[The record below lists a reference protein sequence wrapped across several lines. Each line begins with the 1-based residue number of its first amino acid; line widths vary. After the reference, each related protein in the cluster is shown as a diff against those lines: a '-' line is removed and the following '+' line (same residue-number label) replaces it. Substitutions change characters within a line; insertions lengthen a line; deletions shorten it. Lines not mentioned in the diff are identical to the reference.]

1 MFTLT
6 NKTNRTCTIFLVLI
20 LITSVGY
27 CYIKTHPVQQFFHS
41 GYSYLTRIPN
51 HGSVAPDLEGILNN
65 GHSVLKQTD
74 ESIKEHFKTNQKE
87 AIYEINRTPIKAIL
101 KIENSGTHYYAIYD
115 YLLGKGSYSQVLLA
129 QDIYTKEL
137 LAVKVQPYSI
147 PEDIEHEIKHLSIIN
162 EYRGDAIIVSKQ
174 EKTHYLFCK
183 LAKGV
188 ALDKLYADSLNY
200 SEKDILNIII
210 ASFEAL
216 EALHKQNVVH
226 NDIHE
231 GNLVYNSRDK
241 KAQWVD
247 MAFSLKLKSGEE
259 FFSVSRNKEKKP
271 PCYKAPESNSE
282 RGYSTDVYQLGFMS
296 LRQILILSEQDRN
309 LRKKYIDSREESFDA
324 IHKKYQAISSDTTPT
339 SKIYNVLFRMIAST
353 KSDRPTLQAAINE
366 LKLYADA
373 M

>member
-1 MFTLT
+1 MFTLR
-6 NKTNRTCTIFLVLI
+6 NKTNRICATFLVLI
-20 LITSVGY
+20 LMASVGY
-27 CYIKTHPVQQFFHS
+27 CYIKTHHVQQFFYR
-41 GYSYLTRIPN
+41 GYSYLTSIPN
-51 HGSVAPDLEGILNN
+51 HGSVAPDLEEILKN

-74 ESIKEHFKTNQKE
+74 ASIKEHFKTKPKE
-87 AIYEINRTPIKAIL
+87 ILYEINRTPIQAIL
-101 KIENSGTHYYAIYD
+101 KIENSGTHYYAIYNH
-115 YLLGKGSYSQVLLA
+115 LLGKGSYSQVLLA

-137 LAVKVQPYSI
+137 LAVKIQPYSV
-147 PEDIEHEIKHLSIIN
+147 PEDIEHEIKHLSFIN
-162 EYRGDAIIVSKQ
+162 EYRGGAVITSTP

-188 ALDKLYADSLNY
+188 ALDKLYTDSLNY
-200 SEKDILNIII
+200 SETDILNIII
-210 ASFEAL
+210 ASFNAL
-216 EALHKQNVVH
+216 QNLHKQNIVH

-231 GNLVYNSRDK
+231 GNLVYDPRDK

-259 FFSVSRNKEKKP
+259 FFSVSMNKEQKP

-296 LRQILILSEQDRN
+296 LRQILVLSEQDKN

-324 IHKKYQAISSDTTPT
+324 IHKKYQAISNDTTPT
-339 SKIYNVLFRMIAST
+339 SKIYNVLFRMIASI
-353 KSDRPTLQAAINE
+353 KSDRPSLQTALNE
-366 LKLYADA
+366 LKQHADD